1 MCRRADSACLAAA
14 IDRHL
19 VGPQLRAM
27 TIVCVIG
34 FGSPQG
40 EDMASA
46 ENKPSVAAVPAATI
60 LLVRDGSSG
69 LEVFMVKR
77 HHQIDFIS
85 GALVFPGGKVD
96 KGDSETGISD
106 FIDGGTDWSPAMRAL
121 GAAAIREA
129 FEESGILLA
138 RDADTNDLV
147 HETRLAAL
155 EPYRQALE
163 KHETTLLELLRKERL
178 RLALDRLVRFAHWIT
193 PEHMPKR
200 FDTHF
205 FIAPSPV
212 GHAGRHDGRESVDS
226 VWIGPEQAIADR
238 KTWNV
243 VFPTKLNLMKLAA
256 AKTVADAVD
265 MARAETPLTVTP
277 WVEDG
282 PDGKLLRIREDA
294 GYAQTSVK
302 LKEAF

>member
-1 MCRRADSACLAAA
+1 MPD
-14 IDRHL
+14 
-19 VGPQLRAM
+19 P
-27 TIVCVIG
+27 
-34 FGSPQG
+34 
-40 EDMASA
+40 EK
-46 ENKPSVAAVPAATI
+46 KPSVTPVPAATI
-60 LLVRDGSSG
+60 LLARDGADG
-69 LEVFMVKR
+69 IEVFMVKR

-96 KGDSETGISD
+96 KRDNDADLAEFIEGDKGW
-106 FIDGGTDWSPAMRAL
+106 TDEMRAL

-138 RDADTNDLV
+138 RDVAAKTLV
-147 HETRLAAL
+147 DETRLQSL

-163 KHETTLLELLRKERL
+163 KHEIGLVDMLRKERL
-178 RLALDRLVRFAHWIT
+178 ALAFDLLARFAHWIT

-226 VWIGPEQAIADR
+226 VWITAERAINDR

-243 VFPTKLNLMKLAA
+243 VFPTKLNLMKLANWR
-256 AKTVADAVD
+256 TVAEALS
-265 MARAETPLTVTP
+265 ACRLEAPLTVTP
-277 WVEDG
+277 WIEEG
-282 PDGKLLRIREDA
+282 PEGKVLHIRKDA
-294 GYAQTSVK
+294 GYAQTSAN
-302 LKEAF
+302 LKDAF